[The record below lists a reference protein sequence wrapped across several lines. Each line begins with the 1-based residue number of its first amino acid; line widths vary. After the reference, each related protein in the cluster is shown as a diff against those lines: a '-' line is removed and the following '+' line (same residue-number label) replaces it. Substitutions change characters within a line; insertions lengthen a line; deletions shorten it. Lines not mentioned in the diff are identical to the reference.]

1 MAPSGSSP
9 RNFRAGPLTGV
20 TARRVLIT
28 GVSGPLGARL
38 ATRLAADPGVE
49 HVVGIDT
56 RPPPAPLAGRITFV
70 EADLLRGELGPI
82 LAVAAPQ
89 VVIHHDITQFPEPGR
104 SRRHLHDLNVIG
116 TLQLLA
122 ACSDLPGLRQLIV
135 RSAAAIY
142 GSAPDAPAFFTE
154 DLARSATLRTRFQRD
169 IAELE
174 RLVDAFA
181 RRHPTVVCTALR
193 LQPVIGTTL
202 DTPIMSLFRAPVVPT
217 FLGFDPR
224 LQLLLDED
232 ALGAIVAAVRVPVRG
247 RVNVA
252 GDGTVSLARMLRRLG
267 KRPLPIASPVY
278 APTVRALARAGVVP
292 AIDDDVISYL
302 RNGRGVDTTRMR
314 NELRFV
320 PTHTTVE
327 AIDAVAGQ
335 IRDAK
340 AAAA

>member
-1 MAPSGSSP
+1 MTP
-9 RNFRAGPLTGV
+9 V

-38 ATRLAADPGVE
+38 AARLAADPGVE

-56 RPPPAPLAGRITFV
+56 RRPPAPLADRITFV
-70 EADLLRGELGPI
+70 EADLRRGELAAI
-82 LAVAAPQ
+82 LRVAAPQ

-122 ACSDLPGLRQLIV
+122 ACGEVAGLRQIVV
-135 RSAAAIY
+135 RSSASIY
-142 GSAPDAPAFFTE
+142 GSSPDAPAFFTE

-181 RRHPTVVCTALR
+181 RRHPAIVCTALR
-193 LQPVIGTTL
+193 LQPVIGTAL
-202 DTPIMSLFRAPVVPT
+202 DTPIMNLFRAPVVPT

-232 ALGAIVAAVRVPVRG
+232 ALGAILAAVRVPVRG
-247 RVNVA
+247 PVNVA
-252 GDGTVSLARMLRRLG
+252 ADGTVSLARMLRRLG
-267 KRPLPIASPVY
+267 KRALPIASPVY

-292 AIDDDVISYL
+292 AVDDDVVSYL
-302 RNGRGVDTTRMR
+302 RFGRGVDTTRMR
-314 NELRFV
+314 AELRFV
-320 PTHTTVE
+320 PTCTTVE
-327 AIDAVAGQ
+327 AIDAVAD
-335 IRDAK
+335 RLREER
-340 AAAA
+340 AAA

>member
-1 MAPSGSSP
+1 M
-9 RNFRAGPLTGV
+9 L
-20 TARRVLIT
+20 ARRVLIT

-56 RPPPAPLAGRITFV
+56 RRPPAPLAGRIAFV
-70 EADLLRGELGPI
+70 EADLRRGDLGPI
-82 LAVAAPQ
+82 LEVAAPH

-104 SRRHLHDLNVIG
+104 SRRQLHDLNVIG

-122 ACSDLPGLRQLIV
+122 ACGEVTGLRQLVV
-135 RSAAAIY
+135 RSSAAIY

-154 DLARSATLRTRFQRD
+154 GLARSATLRTRFQRD

-181 RRHPTVVCTALR
+181 RRHPATVCTTLR

-202 DTPIMSLFRAPVVPT
+202 DTPIMSLFRSPVVPT

-232 ALGAIVAAVRVPVRG
+232 ALGALVAAVNTPVRG
-247 RVNVA
+247 PVNVA
-252 GDGTVSLARMLRRLG
+252 ADGTVSLARMLRRLG
-267 KRPLPIASPVY
+267 KRALPIASPVY
-278 APTVRALARAGVVP
+278 APAVRALARAGVVP
-292 AIDDDVISYL
+292 PTDDDVLSYL
-302 RNGRGVDTTRMR
+302 RFGRGVDTTRMR
-314 NELRFV
+314 ADLRFV

-327 AIDAVAGQ
+327 AIDAVAD
-335 IRDAK
+335 RLREERER
-340 AAAA
+340 AAA

>member
-1 MAPSGSSP
+1 M
-9 RNFRAGPLTGV
+9 L
-20 TARRVLIT
+20 ARRVLIT

-56 RPPPAPLAGRITFV
+56 RRPPAPLAGRITFV
-70 EADLLRGELGPI
+70 EADLRRGELGPI
-82 LAVAAPQ
+82 LKVAAPH

-104 SRRHLHDLNVIG
+104 SRRQLHDLNVIG

-122 ACSDLPGLRQLIV
+122 ACGEVSGLRQLIV
-135 RSAAAIY
+135 RSSAAIY

-181 RRHPTVVCTALR
+181 RRHPATVCTTLR

-202 DTPIMSLFRAPVVPT
+202 DTPIMSLFRSPVVPT

-232 ALGAIVAAVRVPVRG
+232 ALGALAAAVSTPVRG
-247 RVNVA
+247 AVNVA
-252 GDGTVSLARMLRRLG
+252 ADGTVSLARMLRRLG
-267 KRPLPIASPVY
+267 KRALPIASPVY

-292 AIDDDVISYL
+292 PTDEDVLSYL
-302 RNGRGVDTTRMR
+302 RFGRGVDTTRMR
-314 NELRFV
+314 AELRYV

-327 AIDAVAGQ
+327 AIDAVAD
-335 IRDAK
+335 RLREER
-340 AAAA
+340 AAA

>member
-1 MAPSGSSP
+1 M
-9 RNFRAGPLTGV
+9 

-56 RPPPAPLAGRITFV
+56 RRPPAPLAGRIAFV
-70 EADLLRGELGPI
+70 EADLRGGELAPI
-82 LAVAAPQ
+82 LKVAAPN

-122 ACSDLPGLRQLIV
+122 ACSELPGLRQLVV
-135 RSAAAIY
+135 RSGAAIY

-154 DLARSATLRTRFQRD
+154 DLARSATLHTRFQRD
-169 IAELE
+169 ISELE

-181 RRHPTVVCTALR
+181 RRHPAVVCTVLR

-202 DTPIMSLFRAPVVPT
+202 DTPIMSLFRSPVIPT

-232 ALGAIVAAVRVPVRG
+232 ALGAVAAAVRVPVRG
-247 RVNVA
+247 PVNVA
-252 GDGTVSLARMLRRLG
+252 ADGTVSLARMLRRLG
-267 KRPLPIASPVY
+267 KRALPIA
-278 APTVRALARAGVVP
+278 APLYGPAVRALARAGVVP
-292 AIDDDVISYL
+292 AIDDDVVGYL
-302 RNGRGVDTTRMR
+302 RHGRGVDTTRMR
-314 NELRFV
+314 AELRFV

-327 AIDAVAGQ
+327 AIDAVAA
-335 IRDAK
+335 RLREE
-340 AAAA
+340 AAA

>member
-1 MAPSGSSP
+1 M
-9 RNFRAGPLTGV
+9 T
-20 TARRVLIT
+20 TRRVLIT

-56 RPPPAPLAGRITFV
+56 RRPPAPLADRITFV
-70 EADLLRGELGPI
+70 EADLTAGELAPI
-82 LAVAAPQ
+82 LQVAAPH

-116 TLQLLA
+116 TLQVLA
-122 ACSDLPGLRQLIV
+122 ACSELPGLRQLVV

-174 RLVDAFA
+174 RLVAAFA
-181 RRHPTVVCTALR
+181 RRHPAVVCTTLR

-202 DTPIMSLFRAPVVPT
+202 DSPIMSLFRSPVVPT

-232 ALGAIVAAVRVPVRG
+232 ALGAIVAAVNVPVRG
-247 RVNVA
+247 PVNVA
-252 GDGTVSLARMLRRLG
+252 ADGTVSLARMLRRLG
-267 KRPLPIASPVY
+267 KRALPIAAPVY

-292 AIDDDVISYL
+292 PIDDDVVSYL
-302 RNGRGVDTTRMR
+302 RHGRGVDTTRMR
-314 NELRFV
+314 AELRFV
-320 PTHTTVE
+320 PTRTTVE
-327 AIDAVAGQ
+327 AIDAVAARLRGE
-335 IRDAK
+335 REGT
-340 AAAA
+340 AAA

>member
-1 MAPSGSSP
+1 
-9 RNFRAGPLTGV
+9 V

-38 ATRLAADPGVE
+38 AARLAADPGVE

-56 RPPPAPLAGRITFV
+56 RRPPAPLADRITFV
-70 EADLLRGELGPI
+70 EADLRRGELAPI
-82 LAVAAPQ
+82 LKVAAPH

-122 ACSDLPGLRQLIV
+122 ACSELPGLRQLVV

-142 GSAPDAPAFFTE
+142 GSSPDAPAFFTE

-181 RRHPTVVCTALR
+181 RRHPAVVCTTLR
-193 LQPVIGTTL
+193 LQPVIGTAL

-224 LQLLLDED
+224 LQLLLDSD

-247 RVNVA
+247 PVNVA
-252 GDGTVSLARMLRRLG
+252 ADGTVSLARMLRRLG
-267 KRPLPIASPVY
+267 KRALPIAAPVY
-278 APTVRALARAGVVP
+278 TPTVRALARAGVVP
-292 AIDDDVISYL
+292 SLDDDIVSYL
-302 RNGRGVDTTRMR
+302 RFGRGVDTTRMR
-314 NELRFV
+314 AELRFV
-320 PTHTTVE
+320 PTHTTIE
-327 AIDAVAGQ
+327 AIDAVAAQ
-335 IRDAK
+335 LREREREE